1 MAKAFRQYL
10 GDFKMSLFLAIAL
23 MIVFAL
29 AGFAGGTWFTQRQTK
44 KLLQDNPPLNED
56 AVRLMM
62 GSMGRKPSEVQVQ
75 QVLRQIR
82 AAAKQAD
89 TKKK

>member
-1 MAKAFRQYL
+1 M
-10 GDFKMSLFLAIAL
+10 
-23 MIVFAL
+23 
-29 AGFAGGTWFTQRQTK
+29 
-44 KLLQDNPPLNED
+44 DNPPLNED

>member
-1 MAKAFRQYL
+1 MNL
-10 GDFKMSLFLAIAL
+10 ILAILL
-23 MIVFAL
+23 MVICLL
-29 AGFAGGTWFTQRQTK
+29 AGFFLGTWFSQRQTK
-44 KLLQDNPPLNED
+44 KLLMDNPPLNED

-82 AAAKQAD
+82 AAAKQSD
-89 TKKK
+89 TNKK

>member
-1 MAKAFRQYL
+1 MPFGRFFL
-10 GDFKMSLFLAIAL
+10 GNMVLTTPNK
-23 MIVFAL
+23 
-29 AGFAGGTWFTQRQTK
+29 K
-44 KLLQDNPPLNED
+44 KLLMDNPPLNED

-82 AAAKQAD
+82 AAAKQSD
-89 TKKK
+89 TNKK